1 MTCVN
6 VFLKDELLEETN
18 HEADVEET
26 NRSALIS
33 EPPARLDLRGITPCV
48 NHKIEGAL

>member
-1 MTCVN
+1 MRID
-6 VFLKDELLEETN
+6 VFLKDELLEKTN
-18 HEADVEET
+18 HEDDVEET
-26 NRSALIS
+26 NRKALIS

>member
-1 MTCVN
+1 MVRVN
-6 VFLKDELLEETN
+6 VFYKAELLDQIN
-18 HEADVEET
+18 HQTDVEET

-33 EPPARLDLRGITPCV
+33 ELPARLDLRGITPCA

>member
-1 MTCVN
+1 MGLVTT
-6 VFLKDELLEETN
+6 FLEDKLLDEIN

-33 EPPARLDLRGITPCV
+33 ELPARLDLRGITPCV